1 MKVWAVRHLRTEVVI
16 GEAADPKAEPLVFE
30 KEVMMGEGVQ
40 GEVVVNLGESLD
52 SCLFHR
58 LEVPLIT
65 FVFLCNLPFYR
76 SRASSLTDSNLFH

>member
-1 MKVWAVRHLRTEVVI
+1 MVI

-30 KEVMMGEGVQ
+30 KEVMMEEGLQ
-40 GEVVVNLGESLD
+40 DELGVNLGESLD

-65 FVFLCNLPFYR
+65 FFFLCNLPFYR
-76 SRASSLTDSNLFH
+76 SRVSTLTDSNLCH

>member
-16 GEAADPKAEPLVFE
+16 EEAADPKAEPLVFE
-30 KEVMMGEGVQ
+30 KEVMMEEGLQ
-40 GEVVVNLGESLD
+40 DELGVNLGESLD

-65 FVFLCNLPFYR
+65 FVFLYNLPFYR
-76 SRASSLTDSNLFH
+76 SQASTLTDSNLFH

>member
-16 GEAADPKAEPLVFE
+16 GEAADPEAEPLIFE
-30 KEVMMGEGVQ
+30 KEVMMEEGVQ
-40 GEVVVNLGESLD
+40 GEVVVNLGQSLD

-65 FVFLCNLPFYR
+65 FFFLCNLPFYR
-76 SRASSLTDSNLFH
+76 SRVSSLTDSNLFH

>member
-1 MKVWAVRHLRTEVVI
+1 MVI

-30 KEVMMGEGVQ
+30 KEVMMEEGVQ

-52 SCLFHR
+52 GCLFHR

-76 SRASSLTDSNLFH
+76 S

>member
-16 GEAADPKAEPLVFE
+16 GEAADPKAEPMIFE
-30 KEVMMGEGVQ
+30 KEVMMEEAVQ
-40 GEVVVNLGESLD
+40 EELAVNLGESLVG
-52 SCLFHR
+52 CLFHR

-76 SRASSLTDSNLFH
+76 SRASTLTDSNLFH

>member
-1 MKVWAVRHLRTEVVI
+1 MRHLRTEVVI

-30 KEVMMGEGVQ
+30 KEVMMEEGVQ

-52 SCLFHR
+52 GCLFHR

-65 FVFLCNLPFYR
+65 LFFLCNLPFYR
-76 SRASSLTDSNLFH
+76 SRVSSLTDSNLFH